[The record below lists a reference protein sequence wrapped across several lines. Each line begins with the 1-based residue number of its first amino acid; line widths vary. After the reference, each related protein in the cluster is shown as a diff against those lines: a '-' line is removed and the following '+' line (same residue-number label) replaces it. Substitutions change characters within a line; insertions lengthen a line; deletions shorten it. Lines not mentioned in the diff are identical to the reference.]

1 MNLSE
6 FIDEI
11 CHEFIIDKLNELKEK
26 YLLKTYVKTYESVL
40 NYDYYSYLKMDK
52 IVVMF
57 DNGKLYIG
65 KSNVINNKYSY
76 NWKTYGS
83 SIFFTKKMKKIYIIR
98 KDILFFE
105 NQVKNK

>member
-1 MNLSE
+1 
-6 FIDEI
+6 
-11 CHEFIIDKLNELKEK
+11 
-26 YLLKTYVKTYESVL
+26 
-40 NYDYYSYLKMDK
+40 MDK

-83 SIFFTKKMKKIYIIR
+83 SIFFTKKNEKNLYNKKGYFI
-98 KDILFFE
+98 FE